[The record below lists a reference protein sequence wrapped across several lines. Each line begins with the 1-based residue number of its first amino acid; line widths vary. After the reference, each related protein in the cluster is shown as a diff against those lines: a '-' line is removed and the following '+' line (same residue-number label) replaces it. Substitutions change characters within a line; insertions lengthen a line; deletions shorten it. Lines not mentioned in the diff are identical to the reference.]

1 MKRDLNKLASKVFDV
16 LVIGGGI
23 HGAATAW
30 DAALR
35 GLSVALIERGDFG
48 SATSQNSLK
57 IIHGGLRYF
66 QDGNI
71 PRIRTMARERTTW
84 MRIAPHL
91 VHPLACLMP
100 TRKKISR
107 SRLALGMAL
116 AANDVLSFD
125 RNRLHD
131 PEKRLPG
138 GRIILSRDLS
148 RMLPGYDTG
157 TSTGAAV
164 WHDAQIYNSERLL
177 LEFIISASNEGAEV
191 ANYVEAI
198 GLLVEGN
205 RIIGTQAR
213 DGISGRVMEIHSKLV
228 INCAGAWSDNLLG
241 KISLSSHFGTSVA
254 MNLTVDR
261 IWPDIAAG
269 LPSQPAK
276 GKPSRILFIVPW
288 RNKSLIGTWHIPW
301 NGSPNE
307 FQITEAAVQAFLDEI
322 NSAHP
327 VLRLTLKE
335 VQHVTWGFLP
345 VSYENAGKKEVK
357 LTRDGVVIDHQKEAS
372 IEGLISILGVKYTTA
387 RAVAEQAINLAVR
400 KLGKDQPPCGT
411 TTTPLWGGRI
421 DSFETFLSGSLAEAP
436 RWLDREISKHL
447 VYSYGSNYSRLLRY
461 IMEQPELAQRI
472 DPYLPVTA
480 AEVIH
485 AVREEMAITLPDVVQ
500 RRTELGATGRPAP
513 GSLQRCAELMAAE
526 LGWSLERQQDE
537 IGAVIQAFPFSQ
549 LEMERA

>member
-91 VHPLACLMP
+91 IHPLACLMP

-125 RNRLHD
+125 RNRLPD

-138 GRIILSRDLS
+138 GKIILPRDLS

-177 LEFIISASNEGAEV
+177 LEFIVSASNRGAEV

-213 DGISGRVMEIHSKLV
+213 DVHSGRVMEIHSKLV
-228 INCAGAWSDNLLG
+228 INCAGAWIDNLLG
-241 KISLSSHFGTSVA
+241 KISLSSHFGTSIA

-301 NGSPNE
+301 TGSPNE
-307 FQITEAAVQAFLDEI
+307 FHITEAVVQAFLDEI

-327 VLRLTLKE
+327 SLRLSLKE

-345 VSYENAGKKEVK
+345 VNRENTGKNEVK
-357 LTRDGVVIDHQKEAS
+357 LTRDGVVINHQKEAS

-387 RAVAEQAINLAVR
+387 RAVAEQAINLAVK
-400 KLGKDQPPCGT
+400 KLGKDRPPCGT
-411 TTTPLWGGRI
+411 AMTPLWGGKI
-421 DSFETFLSGSLAEAP
+421 DYFESFLRESLAEAP
-436 RWLDREISKHL
+436 AWLDREISKHL

-461 IMEQPELAQRI
+461 ITEQPELAQRI
-472 DPYLPVTA
+472 DPDLPVTA

-485 AVREEMAITLPDVVQ
+485 AAREEMAITLSDVVQ
-500 RRTELGATGRPAP
+500 RRTELGAAGRPAP

-537 IGAVIQAFPFSQ
+537 ICAVIQAFPFSQ